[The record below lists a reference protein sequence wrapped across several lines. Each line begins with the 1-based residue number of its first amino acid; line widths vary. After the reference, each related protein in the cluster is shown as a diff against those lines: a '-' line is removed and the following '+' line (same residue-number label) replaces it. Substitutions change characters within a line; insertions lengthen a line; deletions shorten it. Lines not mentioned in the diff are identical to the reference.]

1 MPVAKPLA
9 TLTLSLVDAM
19 DEFVYNSVSK
29 YFHALSVMGYIK
41 QKSVNSLLVLLFYYH
56 LIYHDYRGYISR
68 EDYHDIEKALNCL
81 YGTNCLIPYPDYL
94 KMGKL
99 RLGEMTEL
107 ASRVRTLENTEV
119 IKTFKSKA
127 TANHHDVILVES
139 DDSE

>member
-1 MPVAKPLA
+1 
-9 TLTLSLVDAM
+9 M
-19 DEFVYNSVSK
+19 DEFVYNSVSS
-29 YFHALSVMGYIK
+29 YFHALSVMGYMK

-68 EDYHDIEKALNCL
+68 EDYRAIERALNCL

-99 RLGEMTEL
+99 RLGGMTEL
-107 ASRVRTLENTEV
+107 ASRVRTLEDTEV
-119 IKTFKSKA
+119 IKPFKSK
-127 TANHHDVILVES
+127 TNTKHPDVILVES